1 MKKNLLIAV
10 VFCLLTLSAFAQDS
24 SSDTKSKVTVKLQVG
39 NLPSGATQ
47 SDLKAFFNR
56 AGVGV
61 TSVQI
66 LKKNGGGQRRA
77 NGLVEVNVDQ
87 AEKAVKLTNGKQ
99 LMGRAL
105 VINILAADRQKIE
118 NAKNISTPPTT
129 APTPEPIAVVSPSP
143 VVDPAEESPIA
154 QPATPPTPAP
164 EPIAVVSPSPVVTP
178 AEQLPTPPSTP
189 ESKQTLTAV
198 PSIQAPV
205 PTTVATIA
213 PVKSA
218 AALRADEMIQKS
230 IQSRGGWD
238 KIKAINTIRMTGKM
252 IMMQGMEAPMTME
265 MARPGKIRTEFILQG
280 MTAVQTYDGTD
291 GWILNPFL
299 GKTEAEPI
307 TGQQLEDLKTQA
319 NFEGMLMDYEAKGY
333 QVEFADN
340 VNLEGTPTYKLKI
353 TKKNGDI
360 SYLWLDAQSYLEIQ
374 SSTKTNLNGQEVEAI
389 TMFGDFK
396 ESGGVLFAH
405 SIQTKMADLPAGM
418 TLTIEKI
425 EVNPSLLAA
434 RFGKP

>member
-1 MKKNLLIAV
+1 MKKNLLIAMM
-10 VFCLLTLSAFAQDS
+10 FCSLALSAFAQDS
-24 SSDTKSKVTVKLQVG
+24 SSDNRSKVTVKLQVG
-39 NLPSGATQ
+39 NLPPGTAQ
-47 SDLKAFFNR
+47 SELKAFFNR
-56 AGVGV
+56 AGVEV

-66 LKKNGGGQRRA
+66 LKKNSGGQRRT

-87 AEKAVKLTNGKQ
+87 AENAVKLTNGKQ
-99 LMGRAL
+99 LKGRTL

-118 NAKNISTPPTT
+118 NAKNVSTPPTT

-143 VVDPAEESPIA
+143 VVDSAEESSSA
-154 QPATPPTPAP
+154 QPATPPTPAS

-178 AEQLPTPPSTP
+178 AEQLPTPQSTP
-189 ESKQTLTAV
+189 EPEQTLTAV
-198 PSIQAPV
+198 PAIQAPV
-205 PTTVATIA
+205 PTTVTIA

-218 AALRADEMIQKS
+218 AALRADEIIQKN

-280 MTAVQTYDGTD
+280 MTAVQTCDGTD

-299 GKTEAEPI
+299 GKTEAERI
-307 TGQQLEDLKTQA
+307 TGQQLEELKTQA

-340 VNLEGTPTYKLKI
+340 EDLAGTPTYKLKI

-360 SYLWLDAQSYLEIQ
+360 SYLWLEAQSYLEIQ
-374 SSTKTNLNGQEVEAI
+374 SSAKTNLNGQEVEAI
-389 TMFGDFK
+389 TMFGDFE

-405 SIQTKMADLPAGM
+405 SIQTRMADLAAPAM

-425 EVNPSLLAA
+425 EINPSLSAA

>member
-1 MKKNLLIAV
+1 LIIQNCAV
-10 VFCLLTLSAFAQDS
+10 NAVSA
-24 SSDTKSKVTVKLQVG
+24 L
-39 NLPSGATQ
+39 N
-47 SDLKAFFNR
+47 
-56 AGVGV
+56 
-61 TSVQI
+61 
-66 LKKNGGGQRRA
+66 
-77 NGLVEVNVDQ
+77 VN
-87 AEKAVKLTNGKQ
+87 
-99 LMGRAL
+99 
-105 VINILAADRQKIE
+105 
-118 NAKNISTPPTT
+118 TP
-129 APTPEPIAVVSPSP
+129 
-143 VVDPAEESPIA
+143 
-154 QPATPPTPAP
+154 TPPTPAP
-164 EPIAVVSPSPVVTP
+164 QQTP
-178 AEQLPTPPSTP
+178 AVAPSV
-189 ESKQTLTAV
+189 E
-198 PSIQAPV
+198 APV
-205 PTTVATIA
+205 PTTIQATIA

-218 AALRADEMIQKS
+218 AALRADELIQKK

-280 MTAVQTYDGTD
+280 MTAVQTYDGKD

-340 VNLEGTPTYKLKI
+340 VDLEGTPTYKLKI
-353 TKKNGDI
+353 TKKNGDL

-374 SSTKTNLNGQEVEAI
+374 SSAKTNVNGQEVEAI

-405 SIQTKMADLPAGM
+405 FMQTKMVDLPAPGM

-425 EVNPSLLAA
+425 EVNPSLAPA